1 LTELRQVYGIAQ
13 NAITKLQAG
22 LTTLILKNYKAR
34 IQISFEA
41 PIRKSTLIAKSIY
54 SALDP
59 EIKLSSNSGVV
70 TRISVGVP
78 DLFIEIETDDIPKL
92 RAIVNSYL
100 RLVNAAYKCIVN

>member
-1 LTELRQVYGIAQ
+1 MRQAYGIAQ
-13 NAITKLQAG
+13 NAITRLQAALMT
-22 LTTLILKNYKAR
+22 LTSKNYKAR

-59 EIKLSSNSGVV
+59 EIKHSSDSGVV
-70 TRISVGVP
+70 TRISVDVP
-78 DLFIEIETDDIPKL
+78 DLFIEVETDDIPKL

>member
-1 LTELRQVYGIAQ
+1 MRQAYGIAQ
-13 NAITKLQAG
+13 NAITRLQAA
-22 LTTLILKNYKAR
+22 LMTLISKNYKAR

-59 EIKLSSNSGVV
+59 EIKHSSDSGVV
-70 TRISVGVP
+70 TRISVDVT
-78 DLFIEIETDDIPKL
+78 DLFIEVETDDIPKL